1 MNRPKHVRLRKKV
14 MKLDFQL
21 RKLKLEREYTRKFI
35 KELQDRIFELEHE
48 NDISNTKRIDQQVKD
63 KQS

>member
-21 RKLKLEREYTRKFI
+21 RKLKLERELLREDNKRLSADLEIAKRALEI
-35 KELQDRIFELEHE
+35 KDEA
-48 NDISNTKRIDQQVKD
+48 
-63 KQS
+63 